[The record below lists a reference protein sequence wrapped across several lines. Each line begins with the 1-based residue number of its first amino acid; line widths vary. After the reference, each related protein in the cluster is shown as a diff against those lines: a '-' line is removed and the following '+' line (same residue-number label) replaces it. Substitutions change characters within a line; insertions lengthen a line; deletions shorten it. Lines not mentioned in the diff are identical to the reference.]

1 MIYVKS
7 PLRISM
13 GGGGTDLPWWYS
25 KYNGYVISFAIDKYV
40 HLIGSKRVFDK
51 KIWLSYSKTEI
62 CEKIDEIKNE
72 IFKETLRYKKI
83 KNGIEIHT
91 ISDVPGNSGL
101 GSSGAFTSALI
112 YFLDLLKKNKIYKK
126 DIASTACKIEMN
138 YLKKNSGIQDQYI
151 SVFGGLKEI
160 FVSKTGKVRVKSLKI
175 KKKNIKKL
183 EESLMLVYTN
193 QTRQSEQILSSLK
206 KEFKMNSEIKTQLM
220 KKIHNIGLKSKKFL
234 QEANIEKLGALFD
247 EHWKIKKSLSPLMTN
262 PKIDNIYKL
271 AKKNG
276 AEGGKLIGAGGGGYL
291 LFFVKKKN
299 RNNLLNFLK
308 SKKFEKLDFKFD
320 NIGTRQITDKK

>member
-1 MIYVKS
+1 MYFGNWHIVGPTKI
-7 PLRISM
+7 LE
-13 GGGGTDLPWWYS
+13 L
-25 KYNGYVISFAIDKYV
+25 
-40 HLIGSKRVFDK
+40 HKRVFDQ

-62 CEKIDEIKNE
+62 CQKIGEIKNE

-126 DIASTACKIEMN
+126 DIASMACKIEMN

-175 KKKNIKKL
+175 EKKNIRGRTHIKCW
-183 EESLMLVYTN
+183 
-193 QTRQSEQILSSLK
+193 ILSL
-206 KEFKMNSEIKTQLM
+206 FKS
-220 KKIHNIGLKSKKFL
+220 
-234 QEANIEKLGALFD
+234 
-247 EHWKIKKSLSPLMTN
+247 
-262 PKIDNIYKL
+262 
-271 AKKNG
+271 
-276 AEGGKLIGAGGGGYL
+276 AETLHI
-291 LFFVKKKN
+291 
-299 RNNLLNFLK
+299 
-308 SKKFEKLDFKFD
+308 
-320 NIGTRQITDKK
+320 